1 MAETPLDAV
10 RRLHAKLEKRKTYAK
25 KWSDYYEGKRPLLF
39 ASPEFSQL
47 SGGLFDGFSDNW
59 CQVVPDAMVERL
71 CPMGFRLEDG
81 TLDKDAWKAWR
92 SSECDVEFGLA
103 ALEALLSG
111 RSFVM
116 VWKPDGVNT
125 EITFEH
131 ASQAI
136 VEYVPGRRRV
146 RKQALKVW
154 TDGSLDYAVLI
165 TPDVVYRFE
174 RTADGMTEWR
184 PRQTGLRR
192 AETAHLPNPMGEVFM
207 VELPNRSRLKAHPR
221 SEIETVAPLQDAVN
235 TLWAHLLTAADN
247 LAVPARAI
255 LGMDR
260 PTREIVDPE
269 SDEVVGE
276 EDLPIAP
283 FRRDRLLWLEGRDA
297 KIAEFSAADL
307 TNYTNVI
314 EVAVRHIA
322 AQTRTP
328 ASYLTGEISN
338 VSADTLTATESGL
351 VAKVQEVQRH
361 LGAALREVMR
371 LEAKAAG
378 ETDRA
383 AALALG
389 SVIWRDA
396 QFRSDAQYA
405 DALTKFKA
413 IGVPDEALWERIPGV
428 TPDQIE
434 RWKSMRTDQAAA
446 VVGGDLASM
455 FGTKPDPADQAPEDV
470 APTQ

>member
-10 RRLHAKLEKRKTYAK
+10 RRLHAKLERRKTYAQ
-25 KWSDYYEGKRPLLF
+25 KWSDYYEGRRPLLF

-47 SGGLFDGFSDNW
+47 SGGLFDSFSDNW
-59 CQVVPDAMVERL
+59 CAVVPDAMVERL

-81 TLDKDAWKAWR
+81 TLDKTAWRAWR
-92 SSECDVEFGLA
+92 SNECDVEFGLA
-103 ALEALLSG
+103 ALEALLAG
-111 RSFVM
+111 RSYVM
-116 VWKPDGVNT
+116 VWRPDGINT

-131 ASQAI
+131 SSQAI
-136 VEYVPGRRRV
+136 VEYVPGQRRK

-154 TDGSLDYAVLI
+154 TDGALDYAVLI

-174 RTADGMTEWR
+174 RQANGTDEWK

-192 AETAHLPNPMGEVFM
+192 SDQAHLKNPMGEVFM
-207 VELPNRSRLKAHPR
+207 VELPNRSRLRGKPR
-221 SEIETVAPLQDAVN
+221 SEIETVAPLQDAIN

-260 PTREIVDPE
+260 PTREITDDE
-269 SDEVVGE
+269 GEVVGE
-276 EDLPIAP
+276 EDLPIQP

-297 KIAEFSAADL
+297 SIAEFSAADL

-314 EVAVRHIA
+314 EVAVRHVA

-371 LEAKAAG
+371 LEAIASGEAG
-378 ETDRA
+378 RA
-383 AALALG
+383 EGLALG

-405 DALTKFKA
+405 DALTKYKS
-413 IGVPDEALWERIPGV
+413 IGVPDEALWERMPDV
-428 TPDQIE
+428 TPEMVE

-446 VVGGDLASM
+446 IVGGNLASM
-455 FGTKPDPADQAPEDV
+455 FGAKPDQEEEPPAEGGE
-470 APTQ
+470 

>member
-1 MAETPLDAV
+1 MAESPLDAV
-10 RRLHAKLEKRKTYAK
+10 RRLHAKLEKRKTYAQ

-81 TLDKDAWKAWR
+81 TLDKAAWR
-92 SSECDVEFGLA
+92 AWRASECDVEFGLA
-103 ALEALLSG
+103 ALEALLAG
-111 RSFVM
+111 RSYVM
-116 VWKPDGVNT
+116 VWRPDGVTT

-131 ASQAI
+131 SSQAI
-136 VEYVPGRRRV
+136 VEYIPGRRRV

-154 TDGSLDYAVLI
+154 TDGALDYAVLI
-165 TPDVVYRFE
+165 TPSVVYRFE
-174 RTADGMTEWR
+174 RRADGMTEWI
-184 PRQTGLRR
+184 PRVTGLARS
-192 AETAHLPNPMGEVFM
+192 EKAHLPNPMGEVFM
-207 VELPNRSRLKAHPR
+207 VELPNRSRLRGKPR
-221 SEIETVAPLQDAVN
+221 SEIETVAPLQDAIN
-235 TLWAHLLTAADN
+235 TIWAHLLTASDAIA
-247 LAVPARAI
+247 LPARVV

-260 PTREIVDPE
+260 PTREITDDE
-269 SDEVVGE
+269 GEVVGE

-297 KIAEFSAADL
+297 SIAEFSAADL

-314 EVAVRHIA
+314 EVAVRHVA

-371 LEAKAAG
+371 LEALAAG
-378 ETDRA
+378 EVGRA
-383 AALALG
+383 EALALG
-389 SVIWRDA
+389 TVVWRDA

-434 RWKSMRTDQAAA
+434 RWKTMRTDQAAA
-446 VVGGDLASM
+446 IVGGDLASM
-455 FGTKPDPADQAPEDV
+455 FGGKPGQADDEEGVP
-470 APTQ
+470 PTE